1 MCHHAIEKVL
11 QLALGTFAKTDNFAH
26 KLEKLVT
33 QTSLLTGFLL
43 HIFFCGQSCGYRLAA
58 PKLKAPP

>member
-43 HIFFCGQSCGYRLAA
+43 HIFCGQDCGYRRPA
-58 PKLKAPP
+58 PT